1 MATGVKSFGL
11 GDICVQ
17 SEQEGEVENAV
28 KSRCIDN
35 VLYNISQF
43 VVRIN
48 AIVTINMLTSKSA
61 ALLEGVQAKILH
73 EVSRL

>member
-1 MATGVKSFGL
+1 M
-11 GDICVQ
+11 
-17 SEQEGEVENAV
+17 ENAV
-28 KSRCIDN
+28 KSRCINN

-48 AIVTINMLTSKSA
+48 AIVTINKLTSKSA

-73 EVSRL
+73 EMSRL